1 MEFAFTKISG
11 YMEEFAMSTQH
22 FAVIGHPIGHTMS
35 PFIHKRLFE
44 IAGVDADYTKIDVA
58 PESLGEEFKNTL
70 SKLDGFNVTIPHK
83 QNIIQYLDEIDE
95 KAEMYGSVNTVSVKD
110 GKSKGYTT
118 DPDGFLKALEAAGI
132 ELDGRIMILGCGGVA
147 RTMAYEIAKKGL
159 EFEFAVRPQD
169 VGKAG
174 LLCLDITRKIP
185 GTKVSFGLMT
195 QIIGTVDVLIN
206 ATPVGMYPNVDE
218 QPIHNCAIGRCGAV
232 FDAVYNPLETVL
244 VKRAKANGSK
254 AAGGMSMLVWQAA
267 VAQEIWHGKSFD
279 KEDIDKL
286 CVEAANKLKSF

>member
-58 PESLGEEFKNTL
+58 PENLGEEFKNTL

-83 QNIIQYLDEIDE
+83 QNIIQYLDEIDK

-185 GTKVSFGLMT
+185 DTKVSFGLMT

-206 ATPVGMYPNVDE
+206 ATPVGMYPNADE

-254 AAGGMSMLVWQAA
+254 AVGGMSMLVWQAA

-279 KEDIDKL
+279 KEDIDRL
-286 CVEAANKLKSF
+286 CVEAAEAMKSF

>member
-185 GTKVSFGLMT
+185 DTKVSFGLMT

-206 ATPVGMYPNVDE
+206 ATPVGMYPNADE

-232 FDAVYNPLETVL
+232 FDAVL
-244 VKRAKANGSK
+244 KGSRRNVN
-254 AAGGMSMLVWQAA
+254 ARLAGGGRSGNLAR
-267 VAQEIWHGKSFD
+267 QE
-279 KEDIDKL
+279 L
-286 CVEAANKLKSF
+286 